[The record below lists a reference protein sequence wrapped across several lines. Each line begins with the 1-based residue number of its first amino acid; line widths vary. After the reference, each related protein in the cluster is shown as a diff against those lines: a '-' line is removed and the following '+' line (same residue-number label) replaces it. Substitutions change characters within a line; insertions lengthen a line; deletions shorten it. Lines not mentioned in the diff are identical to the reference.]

1 MTKDEYISHRLE
13 SVKERFISR
22 ISEVSVYLYNN
33 NIKNVVF
40 GYSGGRDSTFVLLL
54 LTLAKLK
61 YFQKDLNIYP
71 ISIEYKRTYKFDT
84 FKDTDVYFVQDQKNK
99 YLDFSNHNWV
109 SATRKDT
116 DCLKHLIP
124 KETDI
129 EELGH
134 QSNYQYMYHLLF
146 TIAQAKHAITIGTTN
161 LDEISY
167 IGWFGKN
174 SDMCVDLQFIAD
186 FHKFEI
192 DYLLKSYGIAIADVP
207 KGDLYS
213 GLSDEEVFN
222 TSYVDLAYYSYCK
235 CKDLPVNLNSTLENL
250 HTKNHHKYMGQ
261 TFNPYF
267 IKDDDYY
274 FIYKKH
280 NY

>member
-1 MTKDEYISHRLE
+1 MTKDEYISYRLE
-13 SVKERFISR
+13 SAKERFISR
-22 ISEVSVYLYNN
+22 INEVSIYLYNN

-40 GYSGGRDSTFVLLL
+40 GYSGGRDSTFVLLI

-71 ISIEYKRTYKFDT
+71 ISIEYKKAYKFDT
-84 FKDTDVYFVQDQKNK
+84 FKDTDVYFVQDQQNK

-116 DCLKHLIP
+116 ECLKHLIP
-124 KETDI
+124 EETNI
-129 EELGH
+129 EELAH

-192 DYLLKSYGIAIADVP
+192 DYLLKSYGITVADVP

-222 TSYVDLAYYSYCK
+222 TSYLDLAYYSYCK

-250 HTKNHHKYMGQ
+250 HTKNYHKYMGQ

-274 FIYKKH
+274 FIYKR
-280 NY
+280 NTV